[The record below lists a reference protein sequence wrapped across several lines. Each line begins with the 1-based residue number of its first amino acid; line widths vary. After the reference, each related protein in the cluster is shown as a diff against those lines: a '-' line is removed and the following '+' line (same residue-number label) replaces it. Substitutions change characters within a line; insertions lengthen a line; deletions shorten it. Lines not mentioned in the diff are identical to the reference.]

1 MKKIFAIALGVLAL
15 ASCAR
20 EAAPVKVS
28 DAREVKFTTN
38 INTFTV
44 KAGELEGKT
53 VQVLAGAPINTGS
66 AATVAGTSL
75 TLVDKIYWQE
85 DQVAPT
91 TFVAYYPG
99 NNQTSTSI
107 EAYAI
112 TDDYGYHST
121 FMTATAKDAAPGTTV
136 DLNFKHP
143 FSKVVVN
150 VTNNL
155 TGAPAI
161 SKVTLEGVVLTADLD
176 LAAETLTLGAD
187 KANIDAA
194 AMEDGSFAAII
205 MPQTV
210 KPTLVVTVG
219 EKSYR
224 FVLAADFTFVANKS
238 YTAAVTLNDTTV
250 PVEELPVDLTVTV
263 TDWEDAD
270 AALAYE
276 PEAEAAPEPL
286 PVTELYLIGEAA
298 DCGWSIPASIALTKD
313 ENVFSVTANLAADKQ
328 FRFLASQADGA
339 WFPSVVKD
347 KATGKAVYAASQAD
361 WDANNAA
368 WDHFSV
374 AESGSYEIAV
384 DILAKTVTLTRKGDV
399 VLPPLDL
406 SELYIIGDAV
416 ATGWSLDAAP
426 QLTKTGDIFTV
437 TTHLAANAIFRFV
450 CQKDWYPSV
459 VKGDTEG
466 SIAVAYGGDPVHFTV
481 AVAGTY
487 TITIDQAARTISI
500 VLDEADPEDVWYVIG
515 NVYDDDPAAEAWAVD
530 FPLTKDAT
538 GKWSI
543 TINVTGEFKLR
554 AYSSATP
561 DANKWNTTL
570 GMWGSDPNAVIDI
583 ANTYGLATDAQG
595 NRNIAFAE
603 TGQYTLVLDGT
614 TLSATKL

>member
-1 MKKIFAIALGVLAL
+1 MKKILAIALGVLAF
-15 ASCAR
+15 AACSR
-20 EAAPVKVS
+20 EAAPVKVDNS
-28 DAREVKFTTN
+28 REVKFTTN

-75 TLVDKIYWQE
+75 TLANKIYWQE
-85 DQVAPT
+85 DQVEPT
-91 TFVAYYPG
+91 TFVGIYPG

-107 EAYAI
+107 PSYSI

-286 PVTELYLIGEAA
+286 PVTELYLLGDGCDASWSLDAA
-298 DCGWSIPASIALTKD
+298 IPLAK
-313 ENVFSVTANLAADKQ
+313 EGNVFSVTANLAADKI
-328 FRFLASQADGA
+328 FRFICSKD

-347 KATGKAVYAASQAD
+347 KATGKAVYCASQAE
-361 WDANNAA
+361 WDANSADNY
-368 WDHFSV
+368 DHFTV
-374 AESGSYEIAV
+374 AQAGSYDIVV
-384 DILAKTVTLTRKGDV
+384 DILEKTVTFTRKGDV

-406 SELYIIGDAV
+406 SELYIIGDGV
-416 ATGWSLDAAP
+416 STGWSLDAAP
-426 QLTKTGDIFTV
+426 QLTKSGDIFTI

-450 CQKDWYPSV
+450 CQKDWYPAL

-466 SIAVAYGGDPVHFTV
+466 TVKYVSGGDPEHFTV
-481 AVAGTY
+481 PTSGTY
-487 TITIDQAARTISI
+487 TITIDQAARTISF
-500 VLDEADPEDVWYVIG
+500 VLDEADPEDAWYVIG
-515 NVYDDDPAAEAWAVD
+515 QVYDADPAAEAWAVD
-530 FPLTKDAT
+530 FPMVKGTD

-570 GMWGSDPNAVIDI
+570 GMWASDSNTVIDI

-595 NRNIAFAE
+595 NKNIAFAE